1 MGIVDMIRNALGGGP
16 KVDLERLLRSGAV
29 VLDVRSKEEF
39 ATGHVKGAEHIP
51 LDRLGAHLTKLDR
64 STPIITCCRSGMRSR
79 AAADLLRRQ
88 GFDAH
93 NGGPWTSVR
102 ALKAR

>member
-1 MGIVDMIRNALGGGP
+1 MGILDMIKSALGGGP
-16 KVDLERLLRSGAV
+16 KVDLGAVLRSGAV

-39 ATGHVKGAEHIP
+39 ASGHVKGAKHIP
-51 LDRLGAHLTKLDR
+51 LDRLGSHLAELDR
-64 STPIITCCRSGMRSR
+64 SKPIITCCRSGMRSR

-102 ALKAR
+102 ALTAR

>member
-1 MGIVDMIRNALGGGP
+1 MGILQMIKSAMGGGP
-16 KVDLERLLRSGAV
+16 KVDLGELLRSGAV

-39 ATGHVKGAEHIP
+39 TAGHVKGAKHVP
-51 LDRLGAHLTKLDR
+51 LDRLGSHLAKLDR
-64 STPIITCCRSGMRSR
+64 SKPIITCCRSGMRSR

-88 GFDAH
+88 GFDAY

-102 ALKAR
+102 ALKAG